1 MIPVVFIHRG
11 GQEYLSIALEQ
22 AAIRNGVVLLGDNDT
37 LWRNYDPIDDL
48 LAGARDFDQAYVHMS
63 TNPEP
68 FERFCFHRWFALAEW
83 MRKMRA
89 ERVFY
94 CDSDVMLYC
103 DVTEWA
109 ESVGNPDVS
118 LQIPK
123 HQPDYRWGVSAH
135 VSLWTLGAL
144 EKFCDFVLMIYQ
156 SGLAKLEEKWRWH
169 EETGRPGGI
178 CDMTLLYLWNQCHM
192 SLSARRIL
200 NNAMVIDGTTFDH
213 NINVAE
219 NYELDEYKLVGPG
232 LRKSLLQQ
240 MEEADGYPAGTVWGW
255 NEKLGESIRFNALHF
270 QGGPTKELMKEY
282 KG

>member
-1 MIPVVFIHRG
+1 MIPVVFIHQG
-11 GQEYLSIALEQ
+11 NQEYLSIALEQ

-37 LWRNYDPIDDL
+37 LWRNFDHMADL
-48 LAGARDFDQAYVHMS
+48 LAVAKDFDQAYVHMS

-83 MRKMRA
+83 MRRMRA
-89 ERVFY
+89 ERAFY

-123 HQPDYRWGVSAH
+123 HQPEYRWAASGH
-135 VSLWTLGAL
+135 VSLWTLDAL
-144 EKFCDFVLMIYQ
+144 SAFCNYIVAIYQ
-156 SGLAKLEEKWRWH
+156 ESSELLEAKWH
-169 EETGRPGGI
+169 WHQTESKPGGI
-178 CDMTLLYLWNQCHM
+178 CDMTLLYLWASDTYRLGLFHPTTK
-192 SLSARRIL
+192 IV
-200 NNAMVIDGTTFDH
+200 NNAKVINGATFDH

-219 NYELDEYKLVGPG
+219 NYELDEYE
-232 LRKSLLQQ
+232 
-240 MEEADGYPAGTVWGW
+240 MEAGHKRLWLYEDW
-255 NEKLGESIRFNALHF
+255 NDSRPVLGRVVTDSRERVFANALHF

>member
-11 GQEYLSIALEQ
+11 GQEYLSTALEQ

-37 LWRNYDPIDDL
+37 LWRNFDFMAEL
-48 LAGARDFDQAYVHMS
+48 LVGAKDFDEAYVHMS

-83 MRKMRA
+83 MRRLRA

-118 LQIPK
+118 YQIPL
-123 HQPDYRWGVSAH
+123 HQPDCRWTASAH
-135 VSLWTLGAL
+135 VSLWTLDAL
-144 EKFCDFVLMIYQ
+144 EKFCDLITAQYTT
-156 SGLAKLEEKWRWH
+156 GLGRLEEKWQWH
-169 EETGRPGGI
+169 QANGLAGGI
-178 CDMTLLYLWNQCHM
+178 CDMVLLYFF
-192 SLSARRIL
+192 SLTNEVL
-200 NNAMVIDGTTFDH
+200 NNAKVINGATFDH

-219 NYELDEYKLVGPG
+219 NYELDEYEMEAG
-232 LRKSLLQQ
+232 RKRLWLH
-240 MEEADGYPAGTVWGW
+240 EDW
-255 NEKLGESIRFNALHF
+255 NDSRPVLGRVVTDNREKVFANALHF